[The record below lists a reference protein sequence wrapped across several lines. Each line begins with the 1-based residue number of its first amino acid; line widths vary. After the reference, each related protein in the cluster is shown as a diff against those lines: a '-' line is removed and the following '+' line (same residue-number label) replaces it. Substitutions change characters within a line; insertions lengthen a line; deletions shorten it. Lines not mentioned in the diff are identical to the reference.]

1 MRFIRLTSIVLNVGI
16 IVASLFFFKSFNLI
30 SRWSGNTMKDFNALK
45 FVQLMT
51 HHMVYFA
58 KHSCALEGI

>member
-1 MRFIRLTSIVLNVGI
+1 MLNVGTI
-16 IVASLFFFKSFNLI
+16 AASLFSVLNHLTY
-30 SRWSGNTMKDFNALK
+30 SLWSGNTMKDINALK

-58 KHSCALEGI
+58 KHSCALGGI